1 MSILVNSKTKILVQ
15 GITGQ
20 TGRLFAE
27 RMVAGGTSVVG
38 GVTPGKGGALVAGLP
53 VFDTMREAV
62 AATGAD
68 AVLSCIAPNYVVDGL
83 YEVVDAGIALAVLY
97 IENIPVHDAIKMCAY
112 AKARGT
118 RILGPNS
125 AGAVSPGRANMADLN
140 DANLRPGRVGIVSK
154 SGTLTYEV
162 IDEIHQH
169 GFGESTV
176 VCLGGDRVI
185 GTGYVDV
192 LRLFEDDP
200 ETDLVILIGE
210 PGGGLEYPAAAY
222 AATMRTPVVA
232 YITGQGS
239 PRDARMGHAGA
250 VVGDD
255 ERSRPQN
262 KMQAF
267 SSAGLAV
274 ARRVTDIGEVVARG
288 LKRAADGSQCRNTQ
302 RRAR

>member
-1 MSILVNSKTKILVQ
+1 MTILVGKESRILIQ

-27 RMVAGGTSVVG
+27 KMVAHGTPLVG
-38 GVTPGKGGALVAGLP
+38 GVTPGKGGSTVADVP
-53 VFDTMREAV
+53 VFDSMREAV
-62 AATGAD
+62 AATGAN
-68 AVLSCIAPNYVVDGL
+68 AVLSCIAPAYVVDGL

-97 IENIPVHDAIKMCAY
+97 IENIPVHDAIRMCAY
-112 AKARGT
+112 AAARGT

-125 AGAVSPGRANMADLN
+125 AGAVSPGRANLSDLN

-162 IDEIHQH
+162 IEELHRQ
-169 GFGESTV
+169 GLGESTV

-185 GTGYVDV
+185 GTNYVEV

-200 ETDLVILIGE
+200 DTDLVVLVGE

-222 AATMRTPVVA
+222 AGKMRTPVIA

-250 VVGDD
+250 VIGDD

-267 SSAGLAV
+267 SSAGIEV
-274 ARRVTDIGEVVARG
+274 ARLVTDIGAMVAHR
-288 LKRAADGSQCRNTQ
+288 LQSKTPQE
-302 RRAR
+302 RRQL

>member
-1 MSILVNSKTKILVQ
+1 MSILVNANTRILIQ
-15 GITGQ
+15 GITGT

-27 RMVAGGTSVVG
+27 RMKAGGTPIVG
-38 GVTPGKGGALVAGLP
+38 GVTPGKGGTTVAGLP
-53 VFDTMREAV
+53 VFDSIREAV
-62 AATGAD
+62 AATDAD

-83 YEVVDAGIALAVLY
+83 YEAVDAGIPLAVLY
-97 IENIPVHDAIKMCAY
+97 IENIPVHDAIKMCAF

-125 AGAVSPGRANMADLN
+125 AGVVTPGRANMADLN
-140 DANLRPGRVGIVSK
+140 DANLRPGRIGIVSK

-162 IDEIHQH
+162 IDEIHRH

-185 GTGYVDV
+185 GTHYVDV
-192 LRLFEDDP
+192 LRLFEDDAD
-200 ETDLVILIGE
+200 TDLVILIGE
-210 PGGGLEYPAAAY
+210 PGGGLEYPAAAF
-222 AATMRTPVVA
+222 AATMRKPVVA

-239 PRDARMGHAGA
+239 PQDARMGHAGA

-262 KMQAF
+262 KMRAF
-267 SSAGLAV
+267 ASAGVPAV
-274 ARRVTDIGEVVARG
+274 EKVTDIGEAVARR
-288 LKRAADGSQCRNTQ
+288 LSQGPY
-302 RRAR
+302 RR

>member
-1 MSILVNSKTKILVQ
+1 MILVDEKSRIIIQ

-27 RMVAGGTSVVG
+27 KMVAHGTPLVG
-38 GVTPGKGGALVAGLP
+38 GVTPGKGGSRVADVP
-53 VFDTMREAV
+53 VFDTMRDAV
-62 AATGAD
+62 AATGAN
-68 AVLSCIAPNYVVDGL
+68 AVLSCIAPAYIVDGL
-83 YEVVDAGIALAVLY
+83 YEVVAAGIPLAVLY
-97 IENIPVHDAIKMCAY
+97 IENIPVHDAIRMCAY

-125 AGAVSPGRANMADLN
+125 AGAVSPGRANLSDLN
-140 DANLRPGRVGIVSK
+140 DANLRAGRVGIVSK

-162 IDEIHQH
+162 IEELHRH
-169 GFGESTV
+169 GLGESTV

-185 GTGYVDV
+185 GTDYVEV

-200 ETDLVILIGE
+200 DTDLVVLVGE
-210 PGGGLEYPAAAY
+210 PGGGLEYPAAVQAGK
-222 AATMRTPVVA
+222 MRTPVIA

-255 ERSRPQN
+255 QRSRPQN

-267 SSAGLAV
+267 SSAGIEV
-274 ARRVTDIGEVVARG
+274 APLVTDIGAMVARR
-288 LKRAADGSQCRNTQ
+288 LTPEE
-302 RRAR
+302 RRQP

>member
-1 MSILVNSKTKILVQ
+1 MILVNEKSRILIQ

-20 TGRLFAE
+20 TGRLFAGK
-27 RMVAGGTSVVG
+27 MLAHGTPIVG
-38 GVTPGKGGALVAGLP
+38 GVTPGKGGSRVGEVP
-53 VFDTMREAV
+53 VFNTMREAV

-68 AVLSCIAPNYVVDGL
+68 AVLSCIAPAYIVDGL
-83 YEVVDAGIALAVLY
+83 YELVGAGIPLAVLY
-97 IENIPVHDAIKMCAY
+97 IENIPVHDAIRMCAY

-125 AGAVSPGRANMADLN
+125 AGVVSPGRANLSDLN

-162 IDEIHQH
+162 IEELHRH
-169 GFGESTV
+169 GLGESTV

-185 GTGYVDV
+185 GTDYVDV
-192 LRLFEDDP
+192 LRLFEDDAD
-200 ETDLVILIGE
+200 TDLVVLVGE
-210 PGGGLEYPAAAY
+210 PGGGLEYAAAAY
-222 AATMRTPVVA
+222 AAKMRTPVIA

-255 ERSRPQN
+255 ERSQPQN

-267 SSAGLAV
+267 SSAGIEV
-274 ARRVTDIGEVVARG
+274 AALVTDIGAMVAQR
-288 LKRAADGSQCRNTQ
+288 LQSKTPEER
-302 RRAR
+302 RRA

>member
-1 MSILVNSKTKILVQ
+1 MILVNEKSRIIIQ

-27 RMVAGGTSVVG
+27 KMVAHGTPIVG
-38 GVTPGKGGALVAGLP
+38 GVTPGKGGSRVGELP
-53 VFDTMREAV
+53 VFNTMREAV

-68 AVLSCIAPNYVVDGL
+68 ALLSCIAPATIVDGL
-83 YEVVDAGIALAVLY
+83 YEAVGAGIPLAVLY
-97 IENIPVHDAIKMCAY
+97 IENIPVHDAIRMCAY
-112 AKARGT
+112 ARAKGT

-125 AGAVSPGRANMADLN
+125 AGVVSPGRANLSDLN
-140 DANLRPGRVGIVSK
+140 DANLRAGRVGIVSK

-162 IDEIHQH
+162 IEELHRH
-169 GFGESTV
+169 GLGESTV

-185 GTGYVDV
+185 GTDYVEV
-192 LRLFEDDP
+192 LRLFEDDAD
-200 ETDLVILIGE
+200 TDLVVLVGE
-210 PGGGLEYPAAAY
+210 PGGGLEYAAAAQ
-222 AATMRTPVVA
+222 AAKMRTPVIA

-255 ERSRPQN
+255 TRSQPQN

-267 SSAGLAV
+267 ASAGIEV
-274 ARRVTDIGEVVARG
+274 APLVTDIGAMVA
-288 LKRAADGSQCRNTQ
+288 KRLNSKTLEE
-302 RRAR
+302 RRLT

>member
-1 MSILVNSKTKILVQ
+1 MQRRNLVQ
-15 GITGQ
+15 GITGT

-27 RMVAGGTSVVG
+27 RMAAGGTPIVG
-38 GVTPGKGGALVAGLP
+38 GVTPGKGGSEVAGLP

-62 AATGAD
+62 DRTGAD
-68 AVLSCIAPNYVVDGL
+68 AVLSCIAPGYIVDGL
-83 YEVVDAGIALAVLY
+83 YEVVEARIPLAVLY

-125 AGAVSPGRANMADLN
+125 AGAVSPGQANLADLN
-140 DANLRPGRVGIVSK
+140 DANLRPGRIGIVSK

-185 GTGYVDV
+185 GTNYVEV

-222 AATMRTPVVA
+222 AATMRTPVIA

-239 PRDARMGHAGA
+239 PQDARMGHAGA

-255 ERSRPQN
+255 ERSRPQS
-262 KMQAF
+262 KMRAF
-267 SSAGLAV
+267 AAAGLAV
-274 ARRVTDIGEVVARG
+274 APRVTDIGELVARG
-288 LKRAADGSQCRNTQ
+288 LSAAGLS
-302 RRAR
+302 